1 MIQATNNN
9 ELNSLISKNRQAL
22 TGISIIAIL
31 LYHAYVWITPQDNNL
46 LKLFTY
52 GYAGVDIFMFLSG
65 WGLCFSYSKNRIS
78 SFYFRR
84 FIRIFPLTILS
95 GLIVSL
101 FVYRYGGAITCW
113 DVICTVSTL
122 YYYGFGGT
130 YWN

>member
-84 FIRIFPLTILS
+84 YTYFPAYY
-95 GLIVSL
+95 
-101 FVYRYGGAITCW
+101 FVWTDSIS
-113 DVICTVSTL
+113 ICLPIWRGYHLLGCDLHS
-122 YYYGFGGT
+122 
-130 YWN
+130 